1 MDTKLLRQQ
10 TPTGQEG
17 LFSESQ
23 AVKSGVPQGT
33 ILAPLLFLIYI
44 DDLLLI
50 NANISLYADDTV
62 LYSIIHS
69 ISDCQALQNV
79 LNSLSQWAT

>member
-1 MDTKLLRQQ
+1 MDTKLPHQQ

-17 LFSESQ
+17 SSSESQ
-23 AVKSGVPQGT
+23 AGVPQKA

-44 DDLLLI
+44 NGLPQI
-50 NANISLYADDTV
+50 NANISLYADDTI

-69 ISDCQALQNV
+69 ISDCQAL
-79 LNSLSQWAT
+79 